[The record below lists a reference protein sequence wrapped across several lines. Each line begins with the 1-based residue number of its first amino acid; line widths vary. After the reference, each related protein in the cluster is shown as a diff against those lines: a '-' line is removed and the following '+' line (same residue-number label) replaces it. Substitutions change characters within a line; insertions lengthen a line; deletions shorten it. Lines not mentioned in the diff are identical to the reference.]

1 MFNTSDIFGTMVF
14 GLTNSVTG
22 DIYLTL
28 LTIMIIILLFFL
40 ALRIPVEI
48 SVILILPLLIV
59 FMADG
64 SGDWRAISG
73 IAVLYLSLMFGKY
86 FLK

>member
-1 MFNTSDIFGTMVF
+1 MFNTSDIFGTMII
-14 GLTNSVTG
+14 GLTNNVTG

-28 LTIMIIILLFFL
+28 FTIMMVVMLFFL
-40 ALRIPVEI
+40 ALRIPVEL

-64 SGDWRAISG
+64 TSDWRAIGG
-73 IAVLYLSLMFGKY
+73 ITIIYLSLMFGKY
-86 FLK
+86 FFK